1 MRPGEGVVVGHEDDV
16 RRAPDDGRPSAGPSF
31 LALVLLLALAGA
43 SAAVTKP
50 TKPTLPTHQCSDPCL
65 VAARAARSDCVSS
78 AKGAFTDEFDACL
91 EKDRQC
97 VEACRFQLGDC
108 RDSTG
113 MSAGLVACQAEEKAA
128 KDRCR
133 TRFPPGSHRREI
145 CISRAEI
152 AGFQCRRGVFQD
164 FRRALKDCRS
174 AFGQCA
180 NACLPGGPVGGVE
193 TCQADARATLGAD
206 LTSCRTTYVATASG
220 CINRDVTCV
229 QGCGDARD
237 TCSAPTQAT
246 FLAASMACTATEKA
260 AAAACAAANP
270 AGSPALQQCLMTA
283 QANAFECRQTALQAA
298 GPGFAACAQTY
309 VGCVFACPKA

>member
-1 MRPGEGVVVGHEDDV
+1 MRQPAH
-16 RRAPDDGRPSAGPSF
+16 DGRVSAGASCLV
-31 LALVLLLALAGA
+31 LALLLALPGA
-43 SAAVTKP
+43 SAAV

-78 AKGAFTDEFDACL
+78 AKGAFTDAFDACL

-97 VEACRFQLGDC
+97 VEACRFQLEDC

-113 MSAGLVACQAEEKAA
+113 LGEGLVACQAEETAA
-128 KDRCR
+128 TDRCR
-133 TRFPPGSHRREI
+133 TRFPPGSHRRDV

-152 AGFQCRRGVFQD
+152 AGFRCRRGVFRD
-164 FRRALKDCRS
+164 FRHALKDCRS

-180 NACLPGGPVGGVE
+180 DACQPGGPAGGIE
-193 TCQADARATLGAD
+193 TCQADAKAALEAD

-220 CINRDVTCV
+220 CINRNVTCV

-237 TCSAPTQAT
+237 TCSAPTQSKL
-246 FLAASMACTATEKA
+246 LADSMACTATEKS

-270 AGSPALQQCLMTA
+270 AGSAALLQCLMTA
-283 QANAFECRQTALQAA
+283 QANAFECRQTALEAA

-309 VGCVFACPKA
+309 VGCVAACPKT